1 MGYFIGIGDT
11 QIFIEEDIS
20 PEEATKRYRLKS
32 AKLENLPP
40 VEEKLMDMYPK
51 REDFEGM
58 SITLLKEKYPQYLR
72 PYINKKEL
80 IDKIMEG
87 K

>member
-1 MGYFIGIGDT
+1 
-11 QIFIEEDIS
+11 
-20 PEEATKRYRLKS
+20 
-32 AKLENLPP
+32 
-40 VEEKLMDMYPK
+40 MDMYPK